1 MGNLAMPKKM
11 SLNDRLA
18 ALDKISDKF
27 NQKCGKKIMGRI
39 GADEEILE
47 KLTLRYIPL
56 PSHELNM
63 AIDPNGG
70 GLPRGRC
77 TIVTGQKDSGKTSI
91 LLETIGENQH
101 NLDGTP
107 TEFIA
112 LWIESENSL
121 TKDQVIG
128 MHNIIPEQFSYIQVP
143 SSVPAETILDTVQ
156 GILQAGVVDMVV
168 INSLSCLVP
177 DKEMNTSLQD
187 ATVALQARM
196 NSRLT
201 RKFTPV
207 VSEFDTA
214 FVIVAHL
221 TTQIGSMSRD
231 PMVTKGGEAIGYWSA
246 LTIDFRK
253 RAMAPSD
260 PYTKEEAIKI
270 CATIKKN
277 HCRPDMPNPYR
288 KVEYYAVYGQG
299 IDKILPACDRAVD
312 VGLLEPHGNWL
323 WWKNLDDPQGE
334 PYMKFTGKGKYRE
347 YMTENREEWVKFLSQ
362 LEALDKGSMTGVE
375 ECTSDEVAA
384 IEADEAAIKA
394 DVDKARKAEKKKST
408 KKKAAEPEVVGTLD
422 VEPISEESDQ
432 QAC

>member
-1 MGNLAMPKKM
+1 MGNLAMPKKA
-11 SLNDRLA
+11 SLKDRLA
-18 ALDKISDKF
+18 ALDKIADKF

-39 GADEEILE
+39 GNDEEILE
-47 KLTLRYIPL
+47 KLTVRYIPT

-63 AIDPNGG
+63 AIDDHGG

-77 TIVTGQKDSGKTSI
+77 TIITGKRDSGKTSI

-107 TEFIA
+107 TDFVA

-121 TKDQVIG
+121 TKDQLIG
-128 MHNIIPEQFSYIQVP
+128 MHKIIPEQFSYIHVP

-177 DKEMNTSLQD
+177 DKEMNTSLAD
-187 ATVALQARM
+187 NIMCLQARM
-196 NSRLT
+196 NSRMT

-221 TTQIGSMSRD
+221 TNDIGSMSRD
-231 PMVTKGGEAIGYWSA
+231 PLITKGGEAIGYWSA
-246 LTIDFRK
+246 LTVDFRK
-253 RAMAPSD
+253 LSNAPSD
-260 PYTKEEAIKI
+260 PWKKEEAIKI
-270 CATIKKN
+270 GATIRKN

-288 KVEYYAVYGQG
+288 KIEYFAVYGQG
-299 IDKILPACDRAVD
+299 IDKILPACDRALD
-312 VGLLEPHGNWL
+312 VGLLEAHGNWL
-323 WWKNLDDPQGE
+323 WWKNLADPEGE

-347 YMTENREEWVKFLSQ
+347 YMSENPEEWTKFLTQ
-362 LEALDKGSMTGVE
+362 LDELDNGSMVGVE
-375 ECTSDEVAA
+375 ECSSDEVAA
-384 IEADEAAIKA
+384 IEAEEAAIKA
-394 DVDKARKAEKKKST
+394 DVDKARKKEKKST
-408 KKKAAEPEVVGTLD
+408 KKKAVEPEVVGNLD
-422 VEPISEESDQ
+422 VEPTGESQ
-432 QAC
+432 QAG

>member
-1 MGNLAMPKKM
+1 MGNLAMPERK
-11 SLNDRLA
+11 SLADRLA

-27 NQKCGKKIMGRI
+27 NQKCGKKVMGRI
-39 GADEEILE
+39 GADEEIME
-47 KLTLRYIPL
+47 KLSLRYIPL

-63 AIDPNGG
+63 AINPDGG

-77 TIVTGQKDSGKTSI
+77 TIITGKKDSGKTSI

-107 TEFIA
+107 TDFIA

-121 TKDQVIG
+121 VKSQVCD
-128 MHNIIPEQFSYIQVP
+128 MHNIIPEQFSFIKVP
-143 SSVPAETILDTVQ
+143 ATVPAETILDTVQ

-177 DKEMNTSLQD
+177 DKEMNTSLED
-187 ATVALQARM
+187 NIMCLQARM
-196 NSRLT
+196 NSRMT

-221 TTQIGSMSRD
+221 VNDIGSMSRD
-231 PMVTKGGEAIGYWSA
+231 PLITKGGEAIGYWSA

-253 RAMAPSD
+253 QSIAPSD
-260 PYTKEEAIKI
+260 PWKKEEAIKI
-270 CATIKKN
+270 GATIRKN

-288 KVEYYAVYGQG
+288 KVEYFAVYGQG
-299 IDKILPACDRAVD
+299 IDKILPACDRAID
-312 VGLLEPHGNWL
+312 VGLFEPHGNWL
-323 WWKNLDDPQGE
+323 WWKNLEDPEGE

-347 YMTENREEWVKFLSQ
+347 YMSSNPEEWTKFLQQ
-362 LEALDKGSMTGVE
+362 LDALDKGSMVGVE
-375 ECTSDEVAA
+375 MCSSDEVAA

-394 DVDKARKAEKKKST
+394 DVDKARKKEKKST
-408 KKKAAEPEVVGTLD
+408 KKKAAETEVVGTLD
-422 VEPISEESDQ
+422 VEPASKENEQ
-432 QAC
+432 QAG

>member
-1 MGNLAMPKKM
+1 MGSLTMPKKM
-11 SLNDRLA
+11 SLKDRLA

-27 NQKCGKKIMGRI
+27 NQKCGTKIMGRI
-39 GADEEILE
+39 GNDKEILE
-47 KLTLRYIPL
+47 KLTIRYIPL

-107 TEFIA
+107 TDFVA

-121 TKDQVIG
+121 TKNQVIG
-128 MHNIIPEQFSYIQVP
+128 MHKIIPEQFSYIQVP
-143 SSVPAETILDTVQ
+143 SSVSAETILDTVQ

-177 DKEMNTSLQD
+177 NKEMNTSLSD

-214 FVIVAHL
+214 FVIVCHL

-231 PMVTKGGEAIGYWSA
+231 PMITKGGEAIGYWSA
-246 LTIDFRK
+246 LTVDFRK
-253 RAMAPSD
+253 RAIAPGD

-288 KVEYYAVYGQG
+288 KIEYFAVYGQG
-299 IDKILPACDRAVD
+299 IDKILPACDRALD
-312 VGLLEPHGNWL
+312 VGLLEAHGNWL
-323 WWKNLDDPQGE
+323 WWKNLEDPEGE

-347 YMTENREEWVKFLSQ
+347 YMSSNPEEWVKFQQQ
-362 LEALDKGSMTGVE
+362 LDSLDNGSMVGVE
-375 ECTSDEVAA
+375 ECTSDEIAA
-384 IEADEAAIKA
+384 IEADEAVIKA
-394 DVDKARKAEKKKST
+394 EADKGRKTEKKST
-408 KKKAAEPEVVGTLD
+408 KRKHAAEPEVVGSLD
-422 VEPISEESDQ
+422 VEPPQKNSQ
-432 QAC
+432 QAG